1 MTGFF
6 PLLRLQLL
14 SRYADLKP
22 RNLKS
27 QLQEKK
33 GRTLGKLFGYILLV
47 LYLGGFLIFAESKI
61 LDALMTMGM
70 PDLMLSIAVVVS
82 MLGTFIMSFFFI
94 MSSLYFGRD
103 AAFIAALPVKPRTV
117 LSAKLCQVWIS
128 EAGFSLLF
136 ILPAAILYGLR
147 VHPGALFYGRA
158 LLVALAAPVLPI
170 VLVAFVS
177 TLLIRISSLWK
188 RRDLVATV
196 SGIIFLVAY
205 MILAMN
211 MGSITGSGEG
221 NEVIA
226 QFMQSYS
233 ARIESMTR
241 LFPPAAWAAKGLL
254 GDYALLLLF
263 LAVSAGAMLLAVW
276 AIGFAY
282 QKLSKLLGEAPA
294 GSGKKGGLRHAS
306 FSGASALKACCQRE
320 VRQILRVPSY
330 ATNSLP
336 TAFMPV
342 VMVVMMYIVLGRAA
356 KDNGE
361 NFNVLMSQLPAGL
374 ALPILAAIMAYMAG
388 LNPALATAVSREGR
402 GHDFLCALPAS
413 YRTLIKAKLIV
424 GYALSIAGVLVASA
438 LAAVF
443 LPSYALQALMA
454 FILCALYTFVTSC
467 LSLCRDIKHPK
478 LNWVTEQEAMK
489 QNYGSLI
496 SMLIAWGL
504 LIALAGLT
512 YLLFTLKVDTYL
524 YFAIMAAL
532 LLGLGFLAHEHL
544 MRTADRFYCQG

>member
-1 MTGFF
+1 M
-6 PLLRLQLL
+6 
-14 SRYADLKP
+14 
-22 RNLKS
+22 
-27 QLQEKK
+27 QEKK
-33 GRTLGKLFGYILLV
+33 GRTRGKLFGYILLV

-61 LDALMTMGM
+61 LDALMTIGM

-282 QKLSKLLGEAPA
+282 QKLSMLLGEAPA
-294 GSGKKGGLRHAS
+294 GSGKKGGR
-306 FSGASALKACCQRE
+306 
-320 VRQILRVPSY
+320 P
-330 ATNSLP
+330 
-336 TAFMPV
+336 
-342 VMVVMMYIVLGRAA
+342 
-356 KDNGE
+356 
-361 NFNVLMSQLPAGL
+361 
-374 ALPILAAIMAYMAG
+374 
-388 LNPALATAVSREGR
+388 
-402 GHDFLCALPAS
+402 
-413 YRTLIKAKLIV
+413 
-424 GYALSIAGVLVASA
+424 
-438 LAAVF
+438 
-443 LPSYALQALMA
+443 
-454 FILCALYTFVTSC
+454 
-467 LSLCRDIKHPK
+467 
-478 LNWVTEQEAMK
+478 
-489 QNYGSLI
+489 
-496 SMLIAWGL
+496 
-504 LIALAGLT
+504 
-512 YLLFTLKVDTYL
+512 
-524 YFAIMAAL
+524 
-532 LLGLGFLAHEHL
+532 
-544 MRTADRFYCQG
+544 